1 MGEKRDTNGYEI
13 SKDDSNN
20 LAVEVLRES
29 FSSYDED
36 ENESGLEEGQYDSE
50 QDYEQLQNSVR
61 EKDNEDTAKEE
72 GEDKDIEQ
80 TINFKE

>member
-1 MGEKRDTNGYEI
+1 MKRGNKERVRFRINGEGEDNDGEDGKKNNLTENVKVL
-13 SKDDSNN
+13 KDDCN

-50 QDYEQLQNSVR
+50 QEYE
-61 EKDNEDTAKEE
+61 
-72 GEDKDIEQ
+72 
-80 TINFKE
+80 

>member
-1 MGEKRDTNGYEI
+1 MGKKRDINGYEI

-29 FSSYDED
+29 FCSYDED

-50 QDYEQLQNSVR
+50 QE
-61 EKDNEDTAKEE
+61 NE
-72 GEDKDIEQ
+72 
-80 TINFKE
+80 